1 MGCEDEEGV
10 VGGGALLELGVPLT
24 PHTQILWDLG
34 SLMNNC
40 V

>member
-1 MGCEDEEGV
+1 VGCEDDEGV
-10 VGGGALLELGVPLT
+10 VRGGGVIEMGVPLI

-34 SLMNNC
+34 SFMNNC